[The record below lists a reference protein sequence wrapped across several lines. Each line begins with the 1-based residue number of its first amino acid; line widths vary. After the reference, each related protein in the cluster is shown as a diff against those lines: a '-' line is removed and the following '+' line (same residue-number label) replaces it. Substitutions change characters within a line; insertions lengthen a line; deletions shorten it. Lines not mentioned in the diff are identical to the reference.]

1 MATPQLSP
9 GLIVREI
16 DLTVGRVQNVVDTV
30 GAIAGPFSIG
40 PVEGIESLLEFKH
53 VKAFHD
59 QDVVG
64 ETWTWGEELSNTYN

>member
-9 GLIVREI
+9 GVVIREI

-40 PVEGIESLLEFKH
+40 PVEGTPTRITTQIDIAIPSVTL
-53 VKAFHD
+53 
-59 QDVVG
+59 
-64 ETWTWGEELSNTYN
+64 